1 MTPRRA
7 TRLAFAVAILV
18 GLRLVGPAR
27 AAEPLPVT
35 TSGGVVAADH
45 AAASAAGAGVLAA
58 GGNAVDAAVA
68 TALAL
73 GVVNPTSSGVGGGG
87 FALVY
92 LARDGL
98 VRAIDFR
105 EVAPA
110 GLDPALF
117 VDGAGAPIPGRSTR
131 GGLAVGV
138 PGELAG
144 LEHLVH
150 RWGARSWRRA
160 VTPAI
165 ALARDGF
172 VASAFLARA
181 AGVVVGRLPDEPAY
195 APLRA
200 LVSSIAE
207 GARVERPALASTLAA
222 VAHGGAA
229 AFYSGAIADDLVATV
244 RAAGGV
250 MTAADLA
257 GYRVIEREPLWG
269 AWRGHRI
276 ATMPLPSSG
285 GLVLLE
291 ALAVLDATGT
301 DLAALG
307 AGSPALLHLVAE
319 VLKHAFADRARWLG
333 DTAAAATAAAAMLDP
348 ARLAVIARR
357 IDPARTQPHA
367 TYGAGAAAGGG
378 AGDGGTSHVCVID
391 AAGNAVAL
399 TTTVNGYFGSSLV
412 TAGGVVLN
420 NQIDDFTVVRG
431 APNAFGLVQ
440 SEENLVGG
448 GKRPLSSMTPV
459 LVFDASGAVVGCAGG
474 SGGPRIISAVFQA
487 LINAFALGQD
497 AATAVAAP
505 RIHHQWTPDAI
516 VADAA
521 LPAAAIA
528 ALEQRGHQVRSAGLA
543 EVAVVQLIRIRPDG
557 VREAASD
564 PRKGGKPVAAP

>member
-1 MTPRRA
+1 
-7 TRLAFAVAILV
+7 LAVALAILV
-18 GLRLVGPAR
+18 GLVGLVGPAR
-27 AAEPLPVT
+27 AADPLPVT

-45 AAASAAGAGVLAA
+45 AAASAAGARVLAA
-58 GGNAVDAAVA
+58 GGNAVDAAAA

-92 LARDGL
+92 LARDGI

-110 GLDPALF
+110 ELVPALF
-117 VDGAGAPIPGRSTR
+117 VDAAGAPIPGRSTR

-181 AGVVVGRLPDEPAY
+181 AGLVAARLPDEPAF

-200 LVSSIAE
+200 LLAPVAE
-207 GARVERPALASTLAA
+207 GARVDRAALARTLAA
-222 VAHGGAA
+222 VAEGGAA
-229 AFYSGAIADDLVATV
+229 AFYAGAIADDVVATV

-257 GYRVIEREPLWG
+257 AYRVIEREPLWG

-291 ALAVLDATGT
+291 ALALLDATGT
-301 DLAALG
+301 DPAALG

-333 DTAAAATAAAAMLDP
+333 DTAAAAASAAAMLDP
-348 ARLAVIARR
+348 ARLAAIARR
-357 IDPARTQPHA
+357 IDPDRTQPHA
-367 TYGAGAAAGGG
+367 SYGAGAAPGRPD
-378 AGDGGTSHVCVID
+378 DGGTSHVCVVD

-399 TTTVNGYFGSSLV
+399 TTTVNGYFGSGLV

-431 APNAFGLVQ
+431 TPNAFGLVQ

-487 LINAFALGQD
+487 LIHVFALGQD
-497 AATAVAAP
+497 AARAVAAP

-516 VADAA
+516 VAEAELGAAA
-521 LPAAAIA
+521 LAG
-528 ALEQRGHQVRSAGLA
+528 LQRRGHAVRSAGLG
-543 EVAVVQLIRIRPDG
+543 EVAVVQLIRVRPDG

-564 PRKGGKPVAAP
+564 PRKGGAPVAEPVR